1 MEAAMKKAVLGAGLV
16 LALMFAMSG
25 APGAQTGQTLPIP
38 GVDPARDVPNAKEVP
53 DAKTEY
59 KVLFDVANAPA
70 KPTDVNPMLQ
80 ATARYLNTL
89 AKVGVPAEHRKLAV
103 IFHQGGSPAILKNE
117 EFKKRNNG
125 QDNPNI
131 AIIQALKK
139 AGVELHVC
147 GQAVLAS
154 KIDPKDIQPEIQL
167 DLWALTTIINMELRG
182 YVRIGG

>member
-1 MEAAMKKAVLGAGLV
+1 MKKAILGLGLT
-16 LALMFAMSG
+16 LALVSGMSS
-25 APGAQTGQTLPIP
+25 PSSAQSAQALPIP
-38 GVDPARDVPNAKEVP
+38 GVDPARDVPGAKEVP

-70 KPTDVNPMLQ
+70 KPTDVNPMLE

-89 AKVGVPAEHRKLAV
+89 AKVGVPAEHRKIAV
-103 IFHQGGSPAILKNE
+103 IFHQGGTPAILKND

-125 QDNPNI
+125 QDNPNL